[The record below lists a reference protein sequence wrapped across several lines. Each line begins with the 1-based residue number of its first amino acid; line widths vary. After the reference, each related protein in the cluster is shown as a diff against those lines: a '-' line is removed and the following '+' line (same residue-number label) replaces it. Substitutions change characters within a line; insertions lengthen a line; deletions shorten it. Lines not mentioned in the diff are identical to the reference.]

1 MLLKD
6 NTLKIVKEVK
16 EKSMKKQTGI
26 IICIVLAFIV
36 LGGIGIG
43 IYISGKPADDT
54 YSASWE
60 SDGNKVYFNE
70 LDHGNVA
77 EAAKLTL
84 SDGEKKEVTL
94 EEVNQYYG
102 CDMSD
107 CYIPENLVENNLK
120 EKFDFYYDGDKVTSD
135 RVVLWYS
142 IEGGTG
148 PDYPY
153 MEIEFQKGKIP
164 LSDMIYVDS
173 DIKESIINGKKV
185 TFIAEFQEGSTNYT
199 AEFLNNEIGYR
210 VIGIAISQKE
220 FMKVIFSL
228 LD

>member
-1 MLLKD
+1 
-6 NTLKIVKEVK
+6 
-16 EKSMKKQTGI
+16 MKKQKGI
-26 IICIVLAFIV
+26 LICILLAFIV
-36 LGGIGIG
+36 LGGIGIW
-43 IYISGKPADDT
+43 ICVSGNPADDT

-60 SDGNKVYFNE
+60 EDGNKVYFNKPG
-70 LDHGNVA
+70 DDAVT
-77 EAAKLTL
+77 AAKLVL
-84 SDGEKKEVTL
+84 PEGEKKELTL
-94 EEVNQYYG
+94 EEVNRYYG
-102 CDMSD
+102 RDMSD

-120 EKFDFYYDGDKVTSD
+120 EKFDFYYDEDKVTGD

-142 IEGGTG
+142 VEGGTG

-164 LSDMIYVDS
+164 LSDVICADN

-185 TFIAEFQEGSTNYT
+185 TFTAEFPDGSTNYT

-210 VIGIAISQKE
+210 VQGIAISQEE
-220 FMKVIFSL
+220 FMKVIYSL